1 MTRLLAAVFR
11 RSTRLRHAYNA
22 GAHDQR
28 ERIRQLAAARNATYE
43 KRRPCNCG
51 ARNCPGVLINSR
63 APFADL
69 LKETR
74 DR

>member
-11 RSTRLRHAYNA
+11 RSTRLRRAYNA

-28 ERIRQLAAARNATYE
+28 ERIRQLAVARNATY
-43 KRRPCNCG
+43 RRPTTPAELARCG
-51 ARNCPGVLINSR
+51 YQWKDK
-63 APFADL
+63 PFAAL
-69 LKETR
+69 LKEDH